1 MAWSNSDN
9 QTNSPQAGEGPGQAV
24 PGERVARLG
33 PSLVIKGSLS
43 GEEDLVVEGRV
54 DGEISLRKNRVTI
67 GENGR
72 VKADVYSKSICVEGE
87 VDGNLFGEDEV
98 VIRRS
103 GKVRGNVTAPRVTLE
118 NGAKFKGS
126 IDMQPGSSKPEAAA
140 SKSESTDKAQKQV
153 SAPVQQKPQ
162 AGGATA
168 SGTQKRRA
176 GGAG

>member
-1 MAWSNSDN
+1 MAWNKDPEEGL
-9 QTNSPQAGEGPGQAV
+9 SPQAGEGSSRAV

-33 PSLVIKGSLS
+33 PSLVVKGTLV
-43 GEEDLVVEGRV
+43 GEEDLLVEGRL
-54 DGEISLRKNRVTI
+54 DGEISLRQNRVTI
-67 GENGR
+67 GEGGR

-87 VDGNLFGEDEV
+87 VNGNLFGEDEV

-126 IDMQPGSSKPEAAA
+126 IDMQPGSEKKGSEVKKTPPPSVKAEAPAV
-140 SKSESTDKAQKQV
+140 SSTVKQRV
-153 SAPVQQKPQ
+153 
-162 AGGATA
+162 
-168 SGTQKRRA
+168 

>member
-72 VKADVYSKSICVEGE
+72 VKADVFSKSICVEGE

-126 IDMQPGSSKPEAAA
+126 IDMQPGSEKKEQ
-140 SKSESTDKAQKQV
+140 KEQQKQQKQV
-153 SAPVQQKPQ
+153 SAPVKQNPQ
-162 AGGATA
+162 TGGAAA
-168 SGTQKRRA
+168 SGTHKRRA